1 MMVMES
7 GSWKLWIIDTVKV
20 LSKNVCVLTILKQNL
35 YEVEVTFSKQFKK
48 LYIFRREKRT
58 KTYPRIFTNKSSAAL

>member
-1 MMVMES
+1 MES